1 MTLKQH
7 VRKHSQDNSIFA
19 AFESK
24 VFTKL
29 QHPPMISFLRNEKSG
44 YRRNEKFT
52 PYLLSTSVIYLIIAA
67 HIRLLKK
74 VLLTNSTVTKQLKI
88 MC

>member
-1 MTLKQH
+1 
-7 VRKHSQDNSIFA
+7 
-19 AFESK
+19 
-24 VFTKL
+24 
-29 QHPPMISFLRNEKSG
+29 MISFLRNEKSG

-74 VLLTNSTVTKQLKI
+74 VLVTNSTVTKQLIPYQMDYLCKKAQYVLKF
-88 MC
+88 